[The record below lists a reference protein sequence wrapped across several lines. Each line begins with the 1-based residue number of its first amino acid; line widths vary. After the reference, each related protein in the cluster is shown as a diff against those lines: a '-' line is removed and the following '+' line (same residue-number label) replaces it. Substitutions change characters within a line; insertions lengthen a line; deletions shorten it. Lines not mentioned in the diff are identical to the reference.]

1 MQENKNGCFFLN
13 TVYILAES
21 LNMVTQF
28 LISRV
33 TLYAICYADVKT
45 SKAKVVMPHTAQ
57 A

>member
-1 MQENKNGCFFLN
+1 MAVFFLN